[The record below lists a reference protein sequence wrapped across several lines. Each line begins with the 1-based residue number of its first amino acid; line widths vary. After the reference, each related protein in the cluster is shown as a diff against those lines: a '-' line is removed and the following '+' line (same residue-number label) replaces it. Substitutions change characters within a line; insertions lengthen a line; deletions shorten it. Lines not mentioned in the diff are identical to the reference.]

1 LIMKKIIIGNWKLN
15 LDHLEA
21 IQLFQKLNYSLNT
34 DIDEKISIVVAPSHT
49 SLRSIQT
56 IIDADKLNIFL
67 SSQDVSMFNDGAY
80 TGEVS
85 AHQLAKLNI
94 SYSIVG
100 HSERRQHF
108 NETDEFVNIKVNNL
122 INKEITPIICFGE
135 SNDQRTEGN
144 YMDFLLNQI
153 ENSTKGLRKDKVDE
167 IIFAYEPIWAI
178 GTGQNA
184 SLQDIVEVISKV
196 KEFISKKSFF
206 NEEKIKFIYGGSVSP
221 DNSYEILNSKIIDG
235 ALVGGASLDVDKFI
249 KIIESVDL

>member
-1 LIMKKIIIGNWKLN
+1 MKKIIIGNWKLN

-21 IQLFQKLNYSLNT
+21 IQLVQKLNYSLNT
-34 DIDEKISIVVAPSHT
+34 DIDEKITIVVAPSHT

-94 SYSIVG
+94 SYCIVG

-108 NETDEFVNIKVNNL
+108 NETDEIINVKVNNL

-135 SNDQRTEGN
+135 SNDQRTDGN
-144 YMDFLLNQI
+144 YMDFLINQI

>member
-1 LIMKKIIIGNWKLN
+1 MKKIIIGNWKLN

-21 IQLFQKLNYSLNT
+21 IQFLQKLNYSLNA

-94 SYSIVG
+94 SYCIVG

-108 NETDEFVNIKVNNL
+108 NETDEIINVKINNL

-135 SNDQRTEGN
+135 SNDQRTDGN
-144 YMDFLLNQI
+144 YMDFLINQI

-221 DNSYEILNSKIIDG
+221 DNSNEILNSKIIDG

>member
-1 LIMKKIIIGNWKLN
+1 MKKIIIGNWKLN

-122 INKEITPIICFGE
+122 INTEITPIICFGE
-135 SNDQRTEGN
+135 SNDQRTDGN
-144 YMDFLLNQI
+144 YMDFLINQI

>member
-1 LIMKKIIIGNWKLN
+1 MKKIIIGNWKLN

-21 IQLFQKLNYSLNT
+21 IQLIQKLNYSLNT

-94 SYSIVG
+94 SYCIVG

-108 NETDEFVNIKVNNL
+108 NETDEIINVKVNNL

-135 SNDQRTEGN
+135 SNDQRTDGN
-144 YMDFLLNQI
+144 YMDFLINQI

>member
-1 LIMKKIIIGNWKLN
+1 MKKIIIGNWKLN

-85 AHQLAKLNI
+85 AQQLAKLNI
-94 SYSIVG
+94 SYCIVG

-108 NETDEFVNIKVNNL
+108 NETDEIINVKINNL

-135 SNDQRTEGN
+135 SNDQRTDGN
-144 YMDFLLNQI
+144 YMDFLINQI

-184 SLQDIVEVISKV
+184 SLQDIVEVISEV

-221 DNSYEILNSKIIDG
+221 DNSNAILNSKIIDG

>member
-1 LIMKKIIIGNWKLN
+1 MLVI
-15 LDHLEA
+15 
-21 IQLFQKLNYSLNT
+21 
-34 DIDEKISIVVAPSHT
+34 P
-49 SLRSIQT
+49 
-56 IIDADKLNIFL
+56 
-67 SSQDVSMFNDGAY
+67 
-80 TGEVS
+80 
-85 AHQLAKLNI
+85 
-94 SYSIVG
+94 
-100 HSERRQHF
+100 ERRQHF
-108 NETDEFVNIKVNNL
+108 NETDEIINVKVNNL
-122 INKEITPIICFGE
+122 INKEISPIICFGE
-135 SNDQRTEGN
+135 NNDQRTDGN
-144 YMDFLLNQI
+144 YMDFLINQI

>member
-1 LIMKKIIIGNWKLN
+1 MKKIIIGNWKLN

-85 AHQLAKLNI
+85 AHQLDKLNI
-94 SYSIVG
+94 SFCIVG

-108 NETDEFVNIKVNNL
+108 NETDEFVNVKVNNL

-135 SNDQRTEGN
+135 SNDQRTDGN
-144 YMDFLLNQI
+144 YMNFLINQI

>member
-1 LIMKKIIIGNWKLN
+1 MKKIIIGNWKLN

-94 SYSIVG
+94 SYCIVG

-108 NETDEFVNIKVNNL
+108 NETDEIINVKVNNL

-135 SNDQRTEGN
+135 SNDQRTDGN
-144 YMDFLLNQI
+144 YMDFLINQI

-206 NEEKIKFIYGGSVSP
+206 KEEKIKFIYGGSVSP
-221 DNSYEILNSKIIDG
+221 DNSNEILNSKIIDG

>member
-1 LIMKKIIIGNWKLN
+1 MKKIIIGNWKLN

-34 DIDEKISIVVAPSHT
+34 NIDEKISIVVAPSHT

-85 AHQLAKLNI
+85 AHQLDKLNI
-94 SYSIVG
+94 SFSIVG
-100 HSERRQHF
+100 HSERRLHF
-108 NETDEFVNIKVNNL
+108 NETDEIINVKVNNL
-122 INKEITPIICFGE
+122 IDKEITPVICFGE
-135 SNDQRTEGN
+135 NNDQRTDGN
-144 YMDFLLNQI
+144 YMDFLINQI

-196 KEFISKKSFF
+196 KEFISRKSFF

-221 DNSYEILNSKIIDG
+221 DNSNEILNSKIIDG

>member
-1 LIMKKIIIGNWKLN
+1 MKKIIIGNWKLN

-21 IQLFQKLNYSLNT
+21 IQLFQKLNYSLNA

-94 SYSIVG
+94 SYCIVG

-108 NETDEFVNIKVNNL
+108 NETDEFVNVKVNNL

-135 SNDQRTEGN
+135 SNDQRADGN
-144 YMDFLLNQI
+144 YMDFLINQI

>member
-1 LIMKKIIIGNWKLN
+1 MKKIIIGNWKLN

-94 SYSIVG
+94 SYCIVG

-108 NETDEFVNIKVNNL
+108 NETDEFVNVKINNL

-135 SNDQRTEGN
+135 SNDQRTDGN
-144 YMDFLLNQI
+144 YMDFLINQI

-206 NEEKIKFIYGGSVSP
+206 SEEKIKFIYGGSVSP
-221 DNSYEILNSKIIDG
+221 DNSNEILNSKIIDG

>member
-1 LIMKKIIIGNWKLN
+1 MKKIIIGNWKLN

-94 SYSIVG
+94 SYCIVG

-108 NETDEFVNIKVNNL
+108 NETDEFVKVKINNL
-122 INKEITPIICFGE
+122 INKEITTIICFGE
-135 SNDQRTEGN
+135 SNDQRTDGN
-144 YMDFLLNQI
+144 YMDFLINQI

>member
-1 LIMKKIIIGNWKLN
+1 MKKIIIGNWKLN

-85 AHQLAKLNI
+85 AHQLGKLNI
-94 SYSIVG
+94 SYCIVG

-108 NETDEFVNIKVNNL
+108 NETDEIINVKVNNL

-135 SNDQRTEGN
+135 SNDQRTDGN
-144 YMDFLLNQI
+144 YMDFLINQI

>member
-1 LIMKKIIIGNWKLN
+1 MKKIIIGNWKLN

-94 SYSIVG
+94 SYCIVG

-108 NETDEFVNIKVNNL
+108 NETDEFVNVKVNNL

-135 SNDQRTEGN
+135 SNDQRADGN
-144 YMDFLLNQI
+144 YMDFLINQI

-221 DNSYEILNSKIIDG
+221 DNSNEILNSKIIDG

>member
-1 LIMKKIIIGNWKLN
+1 MKKIIIGNWKLN

-94 SYSIVG
+94 SYCIVG

-122 INKEITPIICFGE
+122 IHKEISPIICFGE

-196 KEFISKKSFF
+196 KEFLSKKSFF

>member
-1 LIMKKIIIGNWKLN
+1 MKKIIIGNWKLN

-21 IQLFQKLNYSLNT
+21 IQLIQKLNYSLNT
-34 DIDEKISIVVAPSHT
+34 DIDEKITIVVAPSHT

-56 IIDADKLNIFL
+56 IIDTDKLNIFL

-94 SYSIVG
+94 SYCIVG

-108 NETDEFVNIKVNNL
+108 NETDEIINVKVNNL

-135 SNDQRTEGN
+135 SNDQRTDGN
-144 YMDFLLNQI
+144 YMDFLINQI

-206 NEEKIKFIYGGSVSP
+206 KEEKIKFIYGGSVSP
-221 DNSYEILNSKIIDG
+221 DNSNEILNSKIIDG

>member
-1 LIMKKIIIGNWKLN
+1 MKKIIIGNWKLN

-94 SYSIVG
+94 SYCIVG

-135 SNDQRTEGN
+135 SNDQRTDGN